1 MALVD
6 RDQPDHDSISI
17 DETAMFN
24 EDGETAFEAV
34 RNARM
39 PGDSFGRYRIIKT
52 LGEGAM
58 GSVYL
63 AHDTQLDRKVA
74 LKIPKFDAKSE
85 FKHIE
90 RFLREARA
98 AATLSHPNICP
109 IYDVGEINGTHFMSM
124 AYIQGN
130 TLQDFVNPDKPQRD
144 RNVANVVRKIAMALY
159 EAHRNGLLHRDVKPG
174 NVMIDH
180 RNEPIIMDFGLA
192 RHIDENDD
200 ARLTRDGA
208 ILGSPAY
215 MSPEQVEGKADKL
228 GPASDI
234 YSLGVIL
241 YELLTGQLPFQGSV
255 ASIIGQIL
263 SKEPDSP
270 LKHQPEAS
278 QQLAKICL
286 KAMAK
291 RPEDRF
297 PSMQVMATALMDF
310 LKTKPEDDKKSPH
323 LERSRA
329 KGGEPATD
337 SSDEGLR
344 LNTDKR
350 LEATCQCGQK
360 MVAKREMAGK
370 VVRCPRCSNAVQL
383 PGPIQ
388 IDVTC
393 RSCGQRFMA
402 QEELAGRVVKCPMCS
417 RPLTVPLPGS
427 AAPMVPPL
435 EVICTCGQQFVAN
448 RQLAGKKVKCTACGS
463 PLVVPTR

>member
-6 RDQPDHDSISI
+6 RDQPDHDSINI

-63 AHDTQLDRKVA
+63 AHDTKIDRKVA
-74 LKIPKFDAKSE
+74 FKIPKFDAKSE

-192 RHIDENDD
+192 RHMMM
-200 ARLTRDGA
+200 RG
-208 ILGSPAY
+208 
-215 MSPEQVEGKADKL
+215 
-228 GPASDI
+228 
-234 YSLGVIL
+234 
-241 YELLTGQLPFQGSV
+241 
-255 ASIIGQIL
+255 
-263 SKEPDSP
+263 
-270 LKHQPEAS
+270 
-278 QQLAKICL
+278 
-286 KAMAK
+286 
-291 RPEDRF
+291 
-297 PSMQVMATALMDF
+297 
-310 LKTKPEDDKKSPH
+310 
-323 LERSRA
+323 
-329 KGGEPATD
+329 
-337 SSDEGLR
+337 
-344 LNTDKR
+344 
-350 LEATCQCGQK
+350 
-360 MVAKREMAGK
+360 
-370 VVRCPRCSNAVQL
+370 
-383 PGPIQ
+383 
-388 IDVTC
+388 
-393 RSCGQRFMA
+393 
-402 QEELAGRVVKCPMCS
+402 
-417 RPLTVPLPGS
+417 
-427 AAPMVPPL
+427 
-435 EVICTCGQQFVAN
+435 
-448 RQLAGKKVKCTACGS
+448 
-463 PLVVPTR
+463 

>member
-1 MALVD
+1 MD

-278 QQLAKICL
+278 QQ
-286 KAMAK
+286 
-291 RPEDRF
+291 
-297 PSMQVMATALMDF
+297 S
-310 LKTKPEDDKKSPH
+310 
-323 LERSRA
+323 
-329 KGGEPATD
+329 EPA
-337 SSDEGLR
+337 
-344 LNTDKR
+344 
-350 LEATCQCGQK
+350 
-360 MVAKREMAGK
+360 
-370 VVRCPRCSNAVQL
+370 AVFLQ
-383 PGPIQ
+383 G
-388 IDVTC
+388 DD
-393 RSCGQRFMA
+393 
-402 QEELAGRVVKCPMCS
+402 
-417 RPLTVPLPGS
+417 GS
-427 AAPMVPPL
+427 G
-435 EVICTCGQQFVAN
+435 T
-448 RQLAGKKVKCTACGS
+448 
-463 PLVVPTR
+463 